1 MPVGRTGLVAAPQV
15 FESVVDAIGHTP
27 LVRLNRVTAV
37 GGAAV
42 YAKLESTN
50 PGGSVKDRIALSM
63 VRAAEASGALRPGGT
78 IVEGTSGNT
87 GIGLA
92 LVAAGLGY
100 RTVVVV
106 PDKTSREKIA
116 ILRALGAEVRVTPG
130 GRPTHHPEH
139 VRNLA
144 ARIAAETPGGWLAG
158 QYDNPANPEAHYRTT
173 GPEIW
178 EQTGGR
184 VTHFVA
190 GIGTGGTVSGTG
202 RFLSEVSEGR
212 VQVVGADPEHS
223 VYGGGDGRAYYVEA
237 VGHFR
242 HPETVEDDWPQSYD
256 PEVVSRI
263 ERVGDAEAFAVIA
276 RLAREE
282 GLLVGGS
289 AGVSVAAALRV
300 AAELSPD
307 DVVVVIVPD
316 SGRSYLSKYFD
327 EDWVGR
333 LGFDIGAAAD
343 ETVGAESYSG
353 TVGFVPSTAS
363 VAEALE
369 ILHDATTL
377 PVVLARP
384 GSTEVVVAEILGAAA
399 LSTLTTAPRDDAV
412 TAHLDPPLPVVGVRE
427 TRTAAAA
434 RLADDPRPALLAD
447 NGVITAILDR
457 SMEEGVEWAFSRSA

>member
-1 MPVGRTGLVAAPQV
+1 MPVGRAGLVGAPQV

-27 LVRLNRVTAV
+27 LVRLNRVPAA

-42 YAKLESTN
+42 YAKLEFTN

-63 VRAAEASGALRPGGT
+63 VRAAEASGELRPGGT

-92 LVAAGLGY
+92 LVGAALGY

-116 ILRALGAEVRVTPG
+116 ILRALGADVRVTPG

-144 ARIAAETPGGWLAG
+144 TRLAAELPGGWLAG

-178 EQTGGR
+178 AQTGGR

-190 GIGTGGTVSGTG
+190 GIGTGGTVSGAG
-202 RFLSEVSEGR
+202 RYLGEVSDGR
-212 VQVVGADPEHS
+212 VQVIGADPEHS

-242 HPETVEDDWPQSYD
+242 HPETVEDEWPQSYHR
-256 PEVVSRI
+256 EVLSRV
-263 ERVGDAEAFAVIA
+263 ERVSDAEAFAVIA

-300 AAELSPD
+300 AAELPPED
-307 DVVVVIVPD
+307 LVVVIVPD
-316 SGRSYLSKYFD
+316 SGRAYLSKYFD
-327 EDWVGR
+327 EEWVGR
-333 LGFDIGAAAD
+333 LGFDVGAT
-343 ETVGAESYSG
+343 ETVGDDQSRSG
-353 TVGFVPSTAS
+353 TVEFVPSTAT

-369 ILHDATTL
+369 ILGAATAL
-377 PVVLARP
+377 PVVLDRP
-384 GSTEVVVAEILGAAA
+384 GSNEVVVAEILGSATH
-399 LSTLTTAPRDDAV
+399 STLTAAPQDDPV
-412 TAHLDPPLPVVGVRE
+412 TAHLDPPLLVVGIRE
-427 TRTAAAA
+427 SRSAAAE
-434 RLADDPRPALLAD
+434 RLTGDSRPVLLAD

-457 SMEEGVEWAFSRSA
+457 TEEGVGWAFSRSA